1 MFIDYAK
8 IFLKSGKGGDGRVSF
23 HTAKYVPNGGPD
35 GGDGGDGGS
44 VIFVADANL
53 STLQDFRY
61 KRKYMA
67 EDGEMGGRR
76 NKTGKNGADLYV
88 KVPVGT
94 IIKDAQTGRLLADF
108 TANGEEV
115 VIAEGGKGGKGNVRF
130 ANPVRQAPNFAR
142 AGEAATEM
150 EVIIELKLLADIGLI
165 GMPNVG
171 KSTLLSVVSEARP
184 AIADYHFTTLEPNLG
199 ICTVGEKHFA
209 IADIPGLIEGASDGL
224 GLGHN
229 FLRHIERTRLLLHLV
244 DVSGSEGRDPLD
256 DFKQINNEL
265 AKFDSDL
272 AKRHQLVVASKI
284 DLATE
289 AQLKSF
295 HTAIE
300 GQGYEVFDI
309 CGPIHEGVN
318 KLMQRAAALLDELP
332 ETVLRPQP
340 ELATKIY
347 TYDAQLFNIK
357 AVPGGFAVVGKWAE
371 NLVNSTNFEDVESLQ
386 YFQRLLKTKGVIDAL
401 VAAGIKEGDTVHIYD
416 IEFEYVP

>member
-108 TANGEEV
+108 TVNGEEV

-340 ELATKIY
+340 ELATKVY